1 MIFNPMVTMCQ
12 VPKQSAP
19 KQSAGM
25 SIVSWNN
32 EAEANLLNTRQ
43 YLILPIKFYLDH
55 SLTNIIH

>member
-1 MIFNPMVTMCQ
+1 MHQ
-12 VPKQSAP
+12 VPKQSVP

-55 SLTNIIH
+55 SLTGIIH